1 MSKLKA
7 FDAAHAA
14 WHANRKVLYG
24 RRLALRLRLQ
34 IFAQTVVSV
43 LLARLALLPISSTI
57 IQRVRRFEARFLRAL
72 SGWQRPVSTLAEF
85 ASNTRKARKIP
96 SHVVIVTLPLP

>member
-1 MSKLKA
+1 MVVDSLCACDYRYSHKQWFLSY
-7 FDAAHAA
+7 
-14 WHANRKVLYG
+14 WR
-24 RRLALRLRLQ
+24 ALP
-34 IFAQTVVSV
+34 F
-43 LLARLALLPISSTI
+43 LPISSTI